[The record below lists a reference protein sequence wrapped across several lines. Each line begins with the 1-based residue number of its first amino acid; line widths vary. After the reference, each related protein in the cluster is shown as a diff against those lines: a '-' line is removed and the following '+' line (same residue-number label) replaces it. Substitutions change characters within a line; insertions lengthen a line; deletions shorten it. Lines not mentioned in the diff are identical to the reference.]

1 MESWLITKVL
11 MHYLSPDQVSLVVA
25 ILTAVIIL
33 DRVLERLK
41 IIKPNS
47 TEELVIGFIVSG
59 LKGIKGADYVSKVEG
74 IAGAA
79 GPSGL
84 PAAGSR
90 DAGQPR
96 GEDRGGVQRIPGTLG
111 GGAGAPGP
119 AKGDGGTGACTGG
132 QPSDSGGDDPEITVL
147 REEGKI

>member
-59 LKGIKGADYVSKVEG
+59 LKGIKGSDYVNRVEE
-74 IAGAA
+74 IAKPSGQPAA
-79 GPSGL
+79 GP
-84 PAAGSR
+84 R
-90 DAGQPR
+90 DAGQPG
-96 GEDRGGVQRIPGTLG
+96 GEVREVVQRVPDTLG
-111 GGAGAPGP
+111 GGAGASGP
-119 AKGDGGTGACTGG
+119 AKGDGGTGAESGG
-132 QPSDSGGDDPEITVL
+132 QSSDSGGDDLQADVL